1 MPRSFNL
8 LPGKGPANGHPRRIP
23 PYDITISGN
32 LFNFN
37 LAAAL
42 GSRAAPRRYRVLVA
56 NGALLGATTTSL
68 AAFDTGAL
76 PTGAL
81 VELVVKGRIQGAG
94 GVGGNGSA
102 VNVGNNPW
110 AGGAGGDAIAARCP
124 MVIRNYGMIGGG
136 GGGGGGGARGGTTN
150 GSSGGGGGGGAG
162 AAAGLGGDVNSG
174 LQTCGG
180 KAGNGGGLDM
190 GGIAG
195 LGCDWNGSDRS
206 GNGGA
211 GGAPGMPGMA
221 GGNAGGGSGAAGGAA
236 GRAVNRNGYLVSV
249 FGTGVLLGGM
259 T

>member
-1 MPRSFNL
+1 MARPFSL
-8 LPGKGPANGHPRRIP
+8 LPGKGPANGHPRRIL
-23 PYDITISGN
+23 PYDVTISGN
-32 LFNFN
+32 LSNFN

-42 GSRAAPRRYRVLVA
+42 GSRVVARRYRVLVA
-56 NGALLGATTTSL
+56 TGTLLGSAATSL

-76 PTGAL
+76 PMGAS

-94 GVGGNGSA
+94 GAGGNGSA
-102 VNVGNNPW
+102 VNVGNSPG
-110 AGGAGGDAIAARCP
+110 AGSAGGDAVAARCP

-162 AAAGLGGDVNSG
+162 AVGGKGGWVNSG

-180 KAGNGGGLDM
+180 NAGFEGGLDV
-190 GGIAG
+190 GGNAG
-195 LGCDWNGSDRS
+195 AGCDWNGGDRS

-221 GGNAGGGSGAAGGAA
+221 GGTAGGGSGAAGGAA

-249 FGTGVLLGGM
+249 VGTGAFLGGM